1 MIQIYRL
8 FSNTCSSFYVGSTER
23 TLEKRFSKHK
33 NKAHETP
40 KRKVYKVIL
49 ENGGFKEWKMEPLE
63 VIEGGDTMTRRMR
76 EQHWIDQLNP
86 DLNSCLA
93 FKG

>member
-33 NKAHETP
+33 NK
-40 KRKVYKVIL
+40 
-49 ENGGFKEWKMEPLE
+49 EWKMEPLE
-63 VIEGGDTMTRRMR
+63 VIEGGDTRTRRMR